1 MLVLVEPTC
10 GVDVGAREEIYRAI
24 RALTERGLAVLVST
38 SDHEEVVQLADRAM
52 VMVRGRVVGT
62 MSGDRITANELVAA
76 AGGAA

>member
-1 MLVLVEPTC
+1 M
-10 GVDVGAREEIYRAI
+10 
-24 RALTERGLAVLVST
+24 LVST